1 MRLKLLQGLDREC
14 IKKKYN
20 SQLSEKEKRNAESIY
35 KVSKGF
41 QSIGYKP
48 YSIPGIDLF
57 F

>member
-1 MRLKLLQGLDREC
+1 MRLKLLQGLDREHT
-14 IKKKYN
+14 KKY
-20 SQLSEKEKRNAESIY
+20 SSHLSLKEKRDAEDIY
-35 KVSKGF
+35 KISKGF